1 MVITATVLPDLTG
14 LDKTFDY
21 VVPDD
26 LVSRVRPGSI
36 VRVDLHG
43 RRVGGWVLRVGE
55 ASPDLV
61 AEVPVDRLVPIR
73 RWSGHGPSA
82 EVLELAAWAAQRWGA
97 GRLRPFL
104 VSASP
109 PRAVGS
115 LAAAVPSV
123 ARRRAGSS
131 DGARQLLD
139 DGGGVVRLAPTDDPL
154 PLLLAAAER
163 GRVLV
168 LHPSPDHATVLAG
181 ALRGAGCTVAVVPD
195 AWGVAAGGAADVVIG
210 ARRAVWASVPDL
222 AAIVVLDE
230 HDEAHQEER
239 TPTWHARDVAVERG
253 RRLGVPVVLVS
264 PCPTVTAL
272 AWAGARWMRPAVTA
286 EREGWP
292 IVELVDRRGEEPWR
306 RSLLTGRLIELV
318 RDRGRRVVC
327 VHNTPGRSRLL
338 ACRSCRELLACERC
352 DAAVSQR
359 DDLVLEC
366 RRCGT
371 ERPPVCQS
379 CGSTALANVRPGV
392 ARLRD
397 ELEKA
402 AARPVVAVTGASE
415 DELAPAGVYLG
426 TEAVLHRVRDADAV
440 VFVDIDAELLAPRYR
455 AAEQAMALLVRAARL
470 LGPRS
475 EGHRLVVQTFRPEHP
490 VLQAALLADP
500 GRLARAEAARR
511 RELSLPPFGAL
522 ARVTG
527 DGAADFVASLPV
539 PSAADADGY
548 LVRAGDWDELG
559 RALTSTPRP
568 RTSRVRIEVDPAR
581 R

>member
-1 MVITATVLPDLTG
+1 MVITATVLPDVTG

-21 VVPDD
+21 LVPDD
-26 LVSRVRPGSI
+26 LAVTVRPGSL

-55 ASPDLV
+55 ASESLLADV
-61 AEVPVDRLVPIR
+61 GVERLVPLR
-73 RWSGHGPSA
+73 RWSGHGPSE
-82 EVLELAAWAAQRWGA
+82 EVLELAAWAARRWGA
-97 GRLRPFL
+97 GRLRPLL
-104 VSASP
+104 VSAGPPRSVGSLPVGVP
-109 PRAVGS
+109 PRARRFDG
-115 LAAAVPSV
+115 ASV
-123 ARRRAGSS
+123 
-131 DGARQLLD
+131 GARQLLD
-139 DGGGVVRLAPTDDPL
+139 DGGGVVRLSPTDDPL
-154 PLLLAAAER
+154 PLVLAAAER

-168 LHPSPDHATVLAG
+168 LHPSPDDAAVLAG
-181 ALRGAGCTVAVVPD
+181 AVRGAGCSTAVLPEGW
-195 AWGVAAGGAADVVIG
+195 AAAAGGTAHVVIG
-210 ARRAVWASVPDL
+210 SRRAVWATVPDL

-230 HDEAHQEER
+230 HDEAYQEER
-239 TPTWHARDVAVERG
+239 TPTWHARDVAIERG

-272 AWAGARWMRPAVTA
+272 AWSGTRWMRPPAEA

-292 IVELVDRRGEEPWR
+292 TVELVDRRGDEPWR
-306 RSLLTGRLIELV
+306 RSLLTSRLIELL
-318 RDRGRRVVC
+318 RDRRARVVC
-327 VHNTPGRSRLL
+327 VHNTPGRARLL
-338 ACRSCRELLACERC
+338 ACRSCRALLACERC
-352 DAAVSQR
+352 DAAVHQR

-402 AARPVVAVTGASE
+402 AARPVVAVTGASGE
-415 DELAPAGVYLG
+415 ALAPADVYVG

-440 VFVDIDAELLAPRYR
+440 VFVDFDAELLAPRYR

-470 LGPRS
+470 LGPRRD
-475 EGHRLVVQTFRPEHP
+475 EHRLVVQTFRPDHE

-500 GRLARAEAARR
+500 GRLARVEAARR
-511 RELSLPPFGAL
+511 RELALPPFGAL
-522 ARVTG
+522 ARLTG
-527 DGAADFVASLPV
+527 EGAAEYAATLPV
-539 PSAADADGY
+539 PTAVDGDGY
-548 LVRAGDWDELG
+548 LVRAADWDELG

-568 RTSRVRIEVDPAR
+568 RSARVRIEVDPAR